1 MAEVNQM
8 HRISFIYFVPGGS
21 SLKRNSYFRSETGIQ
36 KHLIETKNESNKRMH
51 KKDAS
56 KKLFQTDFNAP
67 SRSPMNNF
75 PQSLV
80 S

>member
-8 HRISFIYFVPGGS
+8 HRSSFIYFVPGGS

-51 KKDAS
+51 NKDTS
-56 KKLFQTDFNAP
+56 KKLFQTDFNC
-67 SRSPMNNF
+67 SKKR
-75 PQSLV
+75 PQEV
-80 S
+80 Q